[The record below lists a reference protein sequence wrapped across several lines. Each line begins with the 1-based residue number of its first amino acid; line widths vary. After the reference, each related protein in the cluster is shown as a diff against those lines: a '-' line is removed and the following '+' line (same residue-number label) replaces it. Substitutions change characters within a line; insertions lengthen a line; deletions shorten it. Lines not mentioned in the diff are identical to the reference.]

1 MTRWRLGLVV
11 IGLLLTGCTRVID
24 AGEPR
29 RAESVA
35 PVSALQVGDLLS
47 PGVQNKDGNIF
58 IKVEPAQCSGVAREK
73 DPPFISDHD
82 PAATDGGH
90 WNAAGGR
97 EVLIEEMVGVFPG
110 SFDPKKALADARR
123 TIESCRDVP
132 LQVSTMRHQYV
143 FTLLPQI
150 DSGTPEIVLW
160 SFAGAD
166 WGCDSAFVAAH
177 NAAVEI
183 STCGPVTGY
192 DVLALAQDALKRID
206 ALANTKA

>member
-1 MTRWRLGLVV
+1 MTRWRLALMAL
-11 IGLLLTGCTRVID
+11 GLLLIGCTRVID

-29 RAESVA
+29 RAAPVG

-47 PGVQNKDGNIF
+47 PKIQDKDGNIF
-58 IKVEPAQCSGVAREK
+58 IKVEPEGCSGVAREK
-73 DPPFISDHD
+73 DPPFIFDHD

-90 WNAAGGR
+90 WTAEGGR
-97 EVLIEEMVGVFPG
+97 EVLIEEMVGVFPA
-110 SFDPKKALADARR
+110 SFDPAKALAAARR
-123 TIESCRDVP
+123 TIESCREVP
-132 LQVSTMRHQYV
+132 LKVNTMRHQYA
-143 FTLLPQI
+143 FTLMPQI
-150 DSGTPEIVLW
+150 DSGTSEIVLW

-183 STCGPVTGY
+183 STCGPITGY
-192 DVLALAQDALKRID
+192 DVLSLAQDALKRID

>member
-1 MTRWRLGLVV
+1 MTRWCLALIALGF
-11 IGLLLTGCTRVID
+11 LLSGCTRVID
-24 AGEPR
+24 TGDPR
-29 RAESVA
+29 RAVTVA
-35 PVSALQVGDLLS
+35 PISALQVGDLLS
-47 PGVQNKDGNIF
+47 PTVQNKDGNIF
-58 IKVEPAQCSGVAREK
+58 IKVEPEHCSGVAREK

-90 WNAAGGR
+90 WVAPGGR
-97 EVLIEEMVGVFPG
+97 EVLIEEMVGVFPAT
-110 SFDPKKALADARR
+110 FDPAKALGAARI

-132 LQVSTMRHQYV
+132 LQVDTMRHQYV

-192 DVLALAQDALKRID
+192 DVLSLAKDALKRME